1 MQSIVSRRDFR
12 KLKNAVF
19 VGCRD
24 KALPSARVGQINIGM
39 RHGGAF
45 CAVEAATVA
54 GLGAVADRAAFGVA
68 ASAVVGLGAVSDGAV
83 FDVETSPVAGLGAVS
98 DGAVFG
104 AEASAVAGL
113 GAVSDGAV
121 FGAEASPRTSGAELP
136 GAKAVVFAPVSG
148 AAFAAVLSADPY
160 TSTTR
165 RSGTASSEA
174 E

>member
-1 MQSIVSRRDFR
+1 MGDGEGGAFTEGGSGAMAGPGAVSDG
-12 KLKNAVF
+12 AVF
-19 VGCRD
+19 V
-24 KALPSARVGQINIGM
+24 
-39 RHGGAF
+39 
-45 CAVEAATVA
+45 VEASPVA
-54 GLGAVADRAAFGVA
+54 
-68 ASAVVGLGAVSDGAV
+68 GLGAVSDGAV
-83 FDVETSPVAGLGAVS
+83 FGVDASPVAGLGAVS

-165 RSGTASSEA
+165 RSGTASSET

>member
-1 MQSIVSRRDFR
+1 MGD
-12 KLKNAVF
+12 
-19 VGCRD
+19 GE
-24 KALPSARVGQINIGM
+24 
-39 RHGGAF
+39 GGAF
-45 CAVEAATVA
+45 TEGGSGAMA
-54 GLGAVADRAAFGVA
+54 GP
-68 ASAVVGLGAVSDGAV
+68 GAVSDGAV
-83 FDVETSPVAGLGAVS
+83 FGVEASAVAGLGAVS

-165 RSGTASSEA
+165 RSGTASSET

>member
-1 MQSIVSRRDFR
+1 MSFEAGRGSWRS
-12 KLKNAVF
+12 AVVF
-19 VGCRD
+19 GDGDCPTAVAVATPNEVGMGD
-24 KALPSARVGQINIGM
+24 GE
-39 RHGGAF
+39 GGAF
-45 CAVEAATVA
+45 TEGGSGAMA
-54 GLGAVADRAAFGVA
+54 G
-68 ASAVVGLGAVSDGAV
+68 
-83 FDVETSPVAGLGAVS
+83 PGAVS

-104 AEASAVAGL
+104 VEASPVAGL

-165 RSGTASSEA
+165 RSGTASSET